1 MFEDFQLAVIIKEE
15 SQMHLLRVPMH
26 QTLQD
31 RLAESW
37 HDQYD
42 TFVQDIQEIEFD
54 VGYKPEEDERFC
66 LSNYQLPDWLAGED
80 GRTTADLDAINSND
94 TLIDS
99 IKGIVAFVQNDEGEE
114 LILFQNFTRSQVI
127 QPGRFL
133 FLRQGTYIG
142 TKRPGLILDKKLS
155 AVYQLSQSK
164 LLFHNFRTANTF
176 LPLSD
181 FYKEASEREIRELL
195 DHKRLAPEDLDALAD
210 GASQWFR
217 KRFAMLKDSGILD
230 QFSAKEIRLRSKGH
244 NVSIRIL
251 NGKIIFPA
259 DKTAAKKLLQ
269 FLNEELFLGPI
280 TETLYETNSKR
291 EAG

>member
-1 MFEDFQLAVIIKEE
+1 MFKDFQLVAIIEE
-15 SQMHLLRVPMH
+15 GSQTRLLRIPMH

-31 RLAESW
+31 KLAESW
-37 HDQYD
+37 QAQYD
-42 TFVQDIQEIEFD
+42 EFVEDIQEVEFD

-66 LSNYQLPDWLAGED
+66 LSNYDLPDWLAGENS
-80 GRTTADLDAINSND
+80 RTLANLESIDNYDALIN
-94 TLIDS
+94 L
-99 IKGIVAFVQNDEGEE
+99 IKGTVAFVRNNESEE
-114 LILFQNFTRSQVI
+114 LILFQNFTHAQVI
-127 QPGRFL
+127 RPWRFL
-133 FLRQGTYIG
+133 FLEKGTYSSAE
-142 TKRPGLILDKKLS
+142 RPGLMLDKKLS
-155 AVYQLSQSK
+155 AVYEPSESK

-195 DHKRLAPEDLDALAD
+195 NHKRLAPEDPDALAD

-230 QFSAKEIRLRSKGH
+230 QFSARNIKSRSKGH
-244 NVSIRIL
+244 NVSIQISKGRIV
-251 NGKIIFPA
+251 FPA
-259 DKTAAKKLLQ
+259 DKTTAKRLLQ
-269 FLNEELFLGPI
+269 FLNEELFRGPI

>member
-1 MFEDFQLAVIIKEE
+1 MFEDFQLAVIIKDE
-15 SQMHLLRVPMH
+15 SQMRLLRVPMH
-26 QTLQD
+26 QALQD
-31 RLAESW
+31 NLAESW
-37 HDQYD
+37 CDQYD

-54 VGYKPEEDERFC
+54 AGYKPEEDERFC
-66 LSNYQLPDWLAGED
+66 LNNYQLPDWLAGED
-80 GRTTADLDAINSND
+80 GRTTVDLDAINSND

-99 IKGIVAFVQNDEGEE
+99 IRGIIAFVQNDEGEE

-133 FLRQGTYIG
+133 FLRRGTYVS

-155 AVYQLSQSK
+155 AVYQLSERK
-164 LLFHNFRTANTF
+164 LLFHNFRRANMF

-195 DHKRLAPEDLDALAD
+195 DHKRLSPEDPAALAD

-244 NVSIRIL
+244 NVSIQISK
-251 NGKIIFPA
+251 GKVIFPA

-269 FLNEELFLGPI
+269 FLNEELFRGPI